1 MNSYGGMINARDDQ
15 LRQFLG
21 REPPETTVS
30 ELRASKRRP
39 RRARVMNTLIDWKAV
54 DLVVFS
60 VNLMRSHWVLVLL
73 DVEGLRFLYFDS
85 FLSGDICGAV
95 PIMRRWVCDDIFHQ
109 LGEATAAG
117 LGLDN
122 WLVVNELVP
131 RQLDTSSC
139 GLFALMCA
147 NPFSMRFPLSFS
159 QEDMP
164 AIRQRLSVDLLLDRI
179 EWIDE
184 EAVVSARQ

>member
-1 MNSYGGMINARDDQ
+1 
-15 LRQFLG
+15 
-21 REPPETTVS
+21 
-30 ELRASKRRP
+30 
-39 RRARVMNTLIDWKAV
+39 MNTLIDWKAV
-54 DLVVFS
+54 DLVVVP
-60 VNLMRSHWVLVLL
+60 VNLMRSHWVLVLV
-73 DVEGLRFLYFDS
+73 DVEGRRFLYCDS
-85 FLSGDICGAV
+85 FLRGDTCGVV
-95 PIMRRWVCDDIFHQ
+95 PIVKRWVRDDIVHQ
-109 LGEATAAG
+109 LGETTAAG

-122 WLVVNELVP
+122 WLVVDELVP
-131 RQLDTSSC
+131 RQLDTCNC

-179 EWIDE
+179 EWTDE

>member
-1 MNSYGGMINARDDQ
+1 
-15 LRQFLG
+15 
-21 REPPETTVS
+21 
-30 ELRASKRRP
+30 
-39 RRARVMNTLIDWKAV
+39 
-54 DLVVFS
+54 VVVP
-60 VNLMRSHWVLVLL
+60 VNVMRSHWMLVLV

-85 FLSGDICGAV
+85 FLSWDICGVV
-95 PIMRRWVCDDIFHQ
+95 PIVRRWVCDDIFHQ

-122 WLVVNELVP
+122 WLVVDELVP
-131 RQLDTSSC
+131 RQSDTSSC

-147 NPFSMRFPLSFS
+147 NPFSMRFSLSFS

-179 EWIDE
+179 EWTDE